1 MWRRLSRA
9 LEWHIGFARRGGR
22 RSIVPVLISKSHP
35 HRLFLKPYA
44 RTVSID
50 TSFPAR
56 ICDSSLTE
64 ILMRP
69 PYYVPWIRLRGTT
82 LLATFLF
89 LALSQSLSQS
99 AQDPD
104 LQQLKAKLQKLEEE
118 MQELKGQID
127 AVEHANNPPPLPRV
141 HHLLILR
148 ELNRQRISQQRQ
160 LGKKN
165 TRAPSICMA
174 LS

>member
-1 MWRRLSRA
+1 
-9 LEWHIGFARRGGR
+9 
-22 RSIVPVLISKSHP
+22 
-35 HRLFLKPYA
+35 
-44 RTVSID
+44 
-50 TSFPAR
+50 
-56 ICDSSLTE
+56 
-64 ILMRP
+64 MRP

-127 AVEHANNPPPLPRV
+127 AVEHAQQSSAASTGAPPSDTPRQWER
-141 HHLLILR
+141 LFQRATNSLR
-148 ELNRQRISQQRQ
+148 REDIHPHVA
-160 LGKKN
+160 G
-165 TRAPSICMA
+165 
-174 LS
+174 